1 MWYVYVQVQ
10 RCAEDPSV
18 LITTYE
24 GTHNHAL
31 SPAAS
36 VMASMT
42 SAAADMVFS
51 PSSSSSS
58 SASASASDSRV
69 HYHYSTSSSTSFASA
84 SASASAS
91 VSSSS
96 SDSRVHYHYTTSSS
110 APFASASVASSS
122 SASRVPY
129 RYTTSAS
136 ASSSASD
143 SRVPH
148 ADNDADDH
156 HNRRLQIVDD
166 AVAAAIRAT
175 SRLGAPADVIN
186 DSTQLLN
193 SNNSHADNYMKD
205 SRSSNNYQST
215 AANDAINANYSH
227 ANQISTA
234 NLDINAATAALAAA
248 IAPFLIPQPQLPH

>member
-110 APFASASVASSS
+110 APF
-122 SASRVPY
+122 
-129 RYTTSAS
+129 
-136 ASSSASD
+136 
-143 SRVPH
+143 
-148 ADNDADDH
+148 
-156 HNRRLQIVDD
+156 LL
-166 AVAAAIRAT
+166 
-175 SRLGAPADVIN
+175 LGAKFGSIFNADFG
-186 DSTQLLN
+186 
-193 SNNSHADNYMKD
+193 
-205 SRSSNNYQST
+205 
-215 AANDAINANYSH
+215 
-227 ANQISTA
+227 
-234 NLDINAATAALAAA
+234 
-248 IAPFLIPQPQLPH
+248 PFLLFHAHFVGAPSLSFHFNAKYMICFSLDNKKYILNNKKCFVNALSWAFKAKFSLF